1 MIVVADTS
9 PLLHLARIGR
19 LDLVVSALGPVV
31 VPRTVWSELI
41 QPGTRVEVIEALR
54 AATWIDLRD
63 DPEAADLGLDPGETA
78 AILLA
83 EALSA
88 DALLIDE
95 RRGRAVAE
103 ERGLAVIGTLG
114 VLAGAKRAGAIE
126 RVGPLVQALREDGFW
141 LSEALVA
148 TFLAAVGE
156 PPG

>member
-1 MIVVADTS
+1 M
-9 PLLHLARIGR
+9 
-19 LDLVVSALGPVV
+19 
-31 VPRTVWSELI
+31 PRTVWSELI

-54 AATWIDLRD
+54 AATWIELRD
-63 DPEAADLGLDPGETA
+63 DPEGADLGLDPGETA

-114 VLAGAKRAGAIE
+114 VLAAAKRAGAIE

-148 TFLAAVGE
+148 SYLAAVRE
-156 PPG
+156 PSG